1 MNYLIDFIIFVEGL
15 SIIMDPNPPIN
26 LFGIPKGDTIP
37 YSLNIPVGLLM
48 ILFGIFF
55 IYREIKK
62 DQQSKQRAVSENA
75 ASEIYSQT
83 TDLSKDIDGER
94 VIIKGIIGA
103 EVGSTTGIAGKI
115 GEKIPRGG
123 GGNYKTIFEVG
134 TGLVG
139 GVIQSDMDNKK

>member
-1 MNYLIDFIIFVEGL
+1 M
-15 SIIMDPNPPIN
+15 
-26 LFGIPKGDTIP
+26 
-37 YSLNIPVGLLM
+37 
-48 ILFGIFF
+48 
-55 IYREIKK
+55 
-62 DQQSKQRAVSENA
+62 
-75 ASEIYSQT
+75 
-83 TDLSKDIDGER
+83 
-94 VIIKGIIGA
+94 IIKGIIGA